1 MNDALVNVIIA
12 EIPTAVALIR
22 DLFGKKN
29 PDAPVPT
36 DEEIAAAYQQALT
49 SSLAK
54 DDLWLAQH
62 PE

>member
-1 MNDALVNVIIA
+1 MNEQLVNVIIA
-12 EIPTAVALIR
+12 EIPAAVALIR
-22 DLFGKKN
+22 DLFVKKN

-49 SSLAK
+49 SSIAK

-62 PE
+62 AE